1 MPATALVTSEQYLA
15 LPDEFDQFGNRIKDE
30 LIGGEIVKMPF
41 PSNAHDRIKN
51 QINRVLTRF
60 LDQNANLGIESN
72 VEIGAHVSPFDVHGP
87 DVSVVQVPRFVGN
100 ERIMRGAPEIAIEV
114 VSPSDTAAHLRAK
127 IDAYLAKGSH
137 SVWVFFPESRSVI
150 VHRPGFMHELKADEH
165 IEDPFLPRFS
175 LPVSAFFKLRK

>member
-51 QINRVLTRF
+51 QVNGVSPRI
-60 LDQNANLGIESN
+60 LDENAQLGIESN
-72 VEIGAHVSPFDVHGP
+72 FEIGAHVSPLDVYAP
-87 DVSVVQVPRFVGN
+87 DVNVVQVSRFVGN
-100 ERIMRGAPEIAIEV
+100 ERIMRGAPEAIEV
-114 VSPSDTAAHLRAK
+114 VLPSVANLKAK
-127 IDAYLAKGSH
+127 IDAYLANGSH

-165 IEDPFLPRFS
+165 IEDPFLPRFP
-175 LPVSAFFKLRK
+175 LPVSVFFKLRE